1 MFNNTNLNIIYKL
14 GQVYSLLV
22 IYKSRDS
29 SIHTFG
35 LFHKFFTFLD
45 QVLEVTAR
53 AITYYLD
60 VSAEC
65 TRRIVAVD
73 GAIKAM
79 CNRLVVADVTN
90 RTSRDLAE
98 QCIKVKRAIDAGC
111 SLIWKQKFH
120 YHTTNSS

>member
-1 MFNNTNLNIIYKL
+1 MFDVASLNRL
-14 GQVYSLLV
+14 RSTTL
-22 IYKSRDS
+22 
-29 SIHTFG
+29 TM
-35 LFHKFFTFLD
+35 FFSD

-79 CNRLVVADVTN
+79 CNRLVVADVSN

-98 QCIKVKRAIDAGC
+98 QCIKVSFQSFYLKKIVKL
-111 SLIWKQKFH
+111 S
-120 YHTTNSS
+120 